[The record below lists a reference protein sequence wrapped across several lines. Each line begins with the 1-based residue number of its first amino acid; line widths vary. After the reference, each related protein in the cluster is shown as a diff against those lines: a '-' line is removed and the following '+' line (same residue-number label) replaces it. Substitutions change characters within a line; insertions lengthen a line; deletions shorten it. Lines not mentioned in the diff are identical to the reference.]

1 MSSCMAITPCTTMT
15 TTRPEAVAGA
25 TLTEL
30 MRVLQFGDSTL
41 PVGAFAFS
49 NALES
54 ALQTGVVSDVASLE
68 GFVLAATRQAAL
80 LDGVALLHAHRAACT
95 GDLEGVM
102 AADRALLLRR
112 IGEEQRL
119 MSTRMGKKL
128 AELGVRLSLPGLM
141 LDWLI
146 AIRAEETPGCFAV
159 AHALTFAGQGLP
171 EADAF
176 AVHQYGVASMMLGAA
191 LRLMKIDHYDTQ
203 RLLYRINA
211 TVDDAYARSRTVAL
225 DEMAGFA
232 PVFDVLVAH
241 HVKAHIRMFMN

>member
-1 MSSCMAITPCTTMT
+1 MT
-15 TTRPEAVAGA
+15 TTTEPAGG

-54 ALQTGVVSDVASLE
+54 ALQTGVVRDLASLE
-68 GFVLAATRQAAL
+68 GFVLTTTRQAAQ
-80 LDGVALLHAHRAACT
+80 LDGVALLHAHRAACR
-95 GDLEGVM
+95 GDLAAVI
-102 AADRALLLRR
+102 AADHALLARR
-112 IGEEQRL
+112 VGEEQRL
-119 MSTRMGKKL
+119 MTTRMGKKL
-128 AELGVRLSLPGLM
+128 AELESRLENGGLLPP
-141 LDWLI
+141 WLA
-146 AIRAEETPGCFAV
+146 AIHRGDTPGCFAI
-159 AHALTFAGQGLP
+159 AHALGFASRALP
-171 EADAF
+171 ETDAF

-211 TVDDAYARSRTVAL
+211 TVDEAYARVSPWTL

-232 PVFDVLVAH
+232 PVFDTLVAH
-241 HVKAHIRMFMN
+241 HVKAHVRMFMN

>member
-1 MSSCMAITPCTTMT
+1 MAN
-15 TTRPEAVAGA
+15 GS
-25 TLTEL
+25 LTEL

-68 GFVLAATRQAAL
+68 NFVLAATRQAAA
-80 LDGVALLHAHRAACT
+80 LDGVALLHAHRAALS
-95 GDLEGVM
+95 GDFAGVIR
-102 AADRALLLRR
+102 ADTTLLQRR
-112 IGEEQRL
+112 VGEEQRL
-119 MSTRMGKKL
+119 MTTRMGKKL
-128 AELGVRLSLPGLM
+128 AELGIRLSDEGLM
-141 LDWLI
+141 GSWLA
-146 AIRAEETPGCFAV
+146 AIRAGKSPGCFAI
-159 AHALTFAGQGLP
+159 AHALMFAGRGLP
-171 EADAF
+171 EQDAF

-203 RLLYRINA
+203 TLLYRINA
-211 TVDDAYARSRTVAL
+211 TVDDAYARARTVAL

-241 HVKAHIRMFMN
+241 HVKAHVRMFMN